1 MRKALIL
8 VAIGLAAL
16 FPGVARAANV
26 QVPPEILR
34 QYRVEYDATT
44 GYVVGL
50 DDAEAA
56 ARWRSCSGTRA
67 ADQPSVDAALDFL
80 WSHSSLFGLRT
91 GVDEL
96 VYRTSYS
103 CARWAW
109 VTFEQRCRGVEVP
122 GAYVLMRLDTE
133 HRVEFVGG
141 MFMPGLNIDVAPSL
155 SPDEAR
161 VIGARAVEG
170 GNPEKTG
177 VGELQLRRRPE
188 HAAASTWPDPKG
200 RGFEDSEAGDHL
212 AWWTYPR
219 SSDGT
224 NWVVMVDAHTGKVLA
239 KYVKLEG
246 CIR

>member
-8 VAIGLAAL
+8 VAIGLAAVP
-16 FPGVARAANV
+16 PGETRAASV
-26 QVPPEILR
+26 DVPPEILR

-56 ARWRSCSGTRA
+56 ARWRSCSGTRP

-80 WSHSSLFGLRT
+80 WAHSSLFGLRA

-103 CARWAW
+103 CARWSW
-109 VTFEQRCRGVEVP
+109 VTFEQRCRGVQVP

-141 MFMPGLNIDVAPSL
+141 MFMPGLNIDLAPSL
-155 SPDEAR
+155 SADEAR
-161 VIGARAVEG
+161 VIAARAVEG
-170 GNPEKTG
+170 GDAGKTR
-177 VGELQLRRRPE
+177 VGELLLRRRPE
-188 HAAASTWPDPKG
+188 RAAAIITPDPRG
-200 RGFEDSEAGDHL
+200 QGFEDSGAGDYL
-212 AWWTYPR
+212 AWWTYPH

-224 NWVVMVDAHTGKVLA
+224 NWVVIVDAHTGKVLA
-239 KYVKLEG
+239 KHVRIEG

>member
-8 VAIGLAAL
+8 VAFGLAAVT
-16 FPGVARAANV
+16 PGETRAANV
-26 QVPPEILR
+26 DVPPEILR

-50 DDAEAA
+50 DDAAAA
-56 ARWRSCSGTRA
+56 ARWRSCSGTRP
-67 ADQPSVDAALDFL
+67 ADQPSVDAARDFL
-80 WSHSSLFGLRT
+80 WSHSSLFGLRA
-91 GVDEL
+91 GVDEF

-103 CARWAW
+103 CADWAW
-109 VTFEQRCRGVEVP
+109 VTFEQRCRGVQVP
-122 GAYVLMRLDTE
+122 GAYVLMRLDIE

-141 MFMPGLNIDVAPSL
+141 LFMPGLNIDLTPSL
-155 SPDEAR
+155 SADEAS

-170 GNPEKTG
+170 GETENTR

-188 HAAASTWPDPKG
+188 HAAASNWPDP
-200 RGFEDSEAGDHL
+200 RGFEDSGAGDYL

-224 NWVVMVDAHTGKVLA
+224 NWVVVVDAHTGKVLA
-239 KYVKLEG
+239 KHVRIE
-246 CIR
+246 RDMR